1 MQIDIASRRQDGS
14 DRKLLYYIDEECMI
28 RRMVDLCCL
37 LPGCHVARAPCPVTS
52 RSAAPPRASTA
63 AALRPETAFSSAK
76 PTTWPAGLLAT
87 MTTLALEIR
96 KVLLSPYAV
105 SLKVR
110 PASEHPRS
118 ATNRH
123 RALRRRSRPPG
134 FANTE
139 HGQTPI
145 HARQRRSPRPCSMP
159 SSSVP
164 MRSRCSSRLV
174 RDTAVTPLWPP
185 SNNML

>member
-1 MQIDIASRRQDGS
+1 MYGRYM
-14 DRKLLYYIDEECMI
+14 LLVAWLPCSTSAVECTTS
-28 RRMVDLCCL
+28 
-37 LPGCHVARAPCPVTS
+37 CPVTS

-63 AALRPETAFSSAK
+63 VALCPKTASSPAK
-76 PTTWPAGLLAT
+76 PTPRPAGLLAT

-123 RALRRRSRPPG
+123 RASKRRSKPPG

-145 HARQRRSPRPCSMP
+145 HARQKHLLRPCSML

-174 RDTAVTPLWPP
+174 RDTAVNSGRRRITCSRSSW
-185 SNNML
+185 SGSR